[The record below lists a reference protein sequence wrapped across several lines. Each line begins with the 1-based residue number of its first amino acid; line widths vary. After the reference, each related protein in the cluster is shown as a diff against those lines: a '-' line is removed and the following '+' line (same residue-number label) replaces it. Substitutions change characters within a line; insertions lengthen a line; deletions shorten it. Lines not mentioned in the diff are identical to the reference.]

1 MNTSKQVLAAKTR
14 THHENAWPMDLL
26 SDSMALTQAII
37 ETFP

>member
-1 MNTSKQVLAAKTR
+1 VLAASTKT
-14 THHENAWPMDLL
+14 HQEKAWPMDLL